1 MTQPMTREEWRN
13 QVQEDALEPDLPII
27 DAHHHLWV
35 SAPVEPWEA
44 YPADAMMDDME
55 QRGHNVFATVYTDS
69 HANYYSE
76 GPDAFKV
83 VGEVEFA
90 HAVGEQGRKRGGR
103 AAGVCAAI
111 VSSADLLLG
120 SAVGEVLDA
129 QAAASSRYRG
139 IRYMTAIDQDLPPV
153 YGATEYGLMMRPE
166 FRAGFAELAKRGM
179 SFDAWLFQSQL
190 GELIDLLK
198 QFPEATVVLDHVGGP
213 IGLGRFAA
221 DPTAAFA
228 QWKAD
233 MAVVAQFPNV
243 AVKLGAL
250 NMMQTGMCPASEE
263 APPWYSQQVADA
275 QRKHVLTTIDLFGPN
290 RCMFES
296 NFPVDM
302 RMISYTVVWNAFK
315 HMTADLYEAD
325 RTALFSG
332 TATRVYRPELG

>member
-1 MTQPMTREEWRN
+1 MTREEWRN
-13 QVQEDALEPDLPII
+13 QVREDALEPDLPII

-55 QRGHNVFATVYTDS
+55 RRGHNVFATVYTDS
-69 HANYYSE
+69 HANYHTS

-90 HAVGEQGRKRGGR
+90 HAVGEQGRRRGGR
-103 AAGVCAAI
+103 AAGICAAI
-111 VSSADLLLG
+111 VSHADLLLG

-129 QAAASSRYRG
+129 QAAASSRFRG

-153 YGATEYGLMMRPE
+153 YGATEYGIMMRPE
-166 FRAGFAELAKRGM
+166 FRAGFAELARRAM

-190 GELIDLLK
+190 PELIDLLK
-198 QFPEATVVLDHVGGP
+198 QFPEAPVVLDHVGGP
-213 IGLGRFAA
+213 VGLGRFAA
-221 DPTAAFA
+221 DPAEVFA
-228 QWKAD
+228 QWKND
-233 MAVVAQFPNV
+233 MAQIARFPNV
-243 AVKLGAL
+243 SVKLGAL
-250 NMMQTGMCPASEE
+250 NMAQTGMCPAEDGM
-263 APPWYSQQVADA
+263 PWSSQQVADA
-275 QRKHVLTTIDLFGPN
+275 QRKHVLTTIDLFGPH

-315 HMTADLYEAD
+315 RMTADLSAED